1 MLEFKK
7 IEKTIIQNASKEVC
21 EEMSKKP
28 IIRRPSPLRARS
40 KTPGSK
46 DNKNQRDKREGGVMK
61 MFRNLNPFDR
71 TPTPTTKKTQSV
83 TPSNSTPSPA
93 KPATPTK
100 TPTPTKKPVENVSQ
114 FYNIFSNYHFSE

>member
-1 MLEFKK
+1 
-7 IEKTIIQNASKEVC
+7 
-21 EEMSKKP
+21 MSKKP

-83 TPSNSTPSPA
+83 TVSLTLEDEAQPPTQIAFFSP
-93 KPATPTK
+93 
-100 TPTPTKKPVENVSQ
+100 VIVLRLQQSQ
-114 FYNIFSNYHFSE
+114 PLQQKRQHRLRSL